1 MFDWLVLHNY
11 LARTRLLLQRRAT
24 KKTLFPHKK
33 PQLTFLPALDLSIP
47 ALCWHLLGINLIALV
62 LQPCRYGTTHV
73 CLLTRRQCGGTHF
86 GDCCFCQFSVYILQ
100 SVECLTRCLICCGC
114 FPFRSHV
121 ICNNK
126 LRHSYLK
133 NIQRGPGIWKGS
145 IVLYTVFLDIY
156 PAFLASAE
164 GTEPCKAA
172 ERLVPLKR
180 RGGY

>member
-1 MFDWLVLHNY
+1 MVYSVLHNY
-11 LARTRLLLQRRAT
+11 LAHTRLLLQRRAN
-24 KKTLFPHKK
+24 KKNPFPYKK
-33 PQLTFLPALDLSIP
+33 PRLTFLPTRDPSIP
-47 ALCWHLLGINLIALV
+47 ALCWHLLGNNLIAPV
-62 LQPCRYGTTHV
+62 LQPRWNGTTYV
-73 CLLTRRQCGGTHF
+73 CLLTRHECGGTRF
-86 GDCCFCQFSVYILQ
+86 GDCCFCQFSVYRLQ

-114 FPFRSHV
+114 FPSRSHV

-126 LRHSYLK
+126 LKHSYFK